1 MQISSRSNARQ
12 LLPLPLLQIHTY
24 RSACS
29 SFGVFVLIWDN
40 TKIHI
45 YVCCCR
51 PLAGHYISAVKKRR
65 GNFNRTVI
73 VKFCLPPRELWAV
86 SKCTQP
92 RCLWRKGVARKR
104 FIFPFWC
111 HVWGVFCVVVGTG
124 DALLAPEDKCL
135 HTNLTARWGKA
146 CWHQQIWSMRLKAA
160 QTQSAALSRGLKWS
174 HSSNRNSA

>member
-24 RSACS
+24 RSAFS

-73 VKFCLPPRELWAV
+73 VKFCLPPRELRAV

-124 DALLAPEDKCL
+124 DALLAPEEKCL
-135 HTNLTARWGKA
+135 HTNLTAQEDPHSRKG
-146 CWHQQIWSMRLKAA
+146 LL
-160 QTQSAALSRGLKWS
+160 TSANLIHAFEGSTDPKRCAEPWPEVEPQFQ
-174 HSSNRNSA
+174 